1 MPETYDPKDMQIRY
15 ERWLLRHGRRYQNK
29 DEYTMRIG
37 IYQSNAQFIDHINSQ
52 NLSFKLTDNKYADMT
67 NEEFRSIYFGVW
79 GGERFPK
86 ERKTVVSFKDNIC
99 ENNLSASIDWR
110 DKGAVTPVKDQGL
123 CGSCWA
129 FSTVAAIEGLNK
141 IKTGKLISLSEQE
154 LVDCDVTGGNHGCN
168 GGFMEKAYE
177 YIINNGGVTTE
188 ENYPYKGRDDMCDE
202 NKARNHAVTISGYE
216 LVPENHE
223 ESLREA
229 VALQPVSVAIDAG
242 GYEFQ
247 LYSKGVFRGYCG
259 YQLNHGVTIVGYGEE
274 DGKKYW
280 LVKNSWGAYW
290 GESGY
295 IKMERD
301 FADKRGSS
309 CSYLNP
315 SLPLASLPL
324 HPEITSVVAPP
335 CRKLSFRRGL
345 AQPTSIASPCRP
357 LLRSGLAFNETGLE
371 ILKSALT
378 RTGNPHS
385 DPVNLTAEWTPN
397 SNALLSIT
405 FPMVPPNRFGN
416 LHPPSVE
423 NELNPKNNEGKNGV
437 AGDYSKVFSYDKENK
452 RK

>member
-15 ERWLLRHGRRYQNK
+15 ERWLLIHGRRYQNK
-29 DEYTMRIG
+29 DEYTMRFG

-79 GGERFPK
+79 GGGRFPK
-86 ERKTVVSFKDNIC
+86 ERETVSFKDNIC

-154 LVDCDVTGGNHGCN
+154 LVDCDVAGGNHGCN

-177 YIINNGGVTTE
+177 YIINNGGITTE
-188 ENYPYKGRDDMCDE
+188 ENYPYKGRDDVCDR
-202 NKARNHAVTISGYE
+202 NKARNHAVTISGYQ
-216 LVPENHE
+216 LVPENDE

-229 VALQPVSVAIDAG
+229 VARQPVSVAIDAG

-247 LYSKGVFRGYCG
+247 LYSKGVFKGYCG

-274 DGKKYW
+274 HGKKYW

-301 FADKRGSS
+301 FVDKRGL
-309 CSYLNP
+309 CGIAMDACY
-315 SLPLASLPL
+315 PL
-324 HPEITSVVAPP
+324 
-335 CRKLSFRRGL
+335 
-345 AQPTSIASPCRP
+345 
-357 LLRSGLAFNETGLE
+357 
-371 ILKSALT
+371 
-378 RTGNPHS
+378 
-385 DPVNLTAEWTPN
+385 
-397 SNALLSIT
+397 
-405 FPMVPPNRFGN
+405 
-416 LHPPSVE
+416 
-423 NELNPKNNEGKNGV
+423 KNVKI
-437 AGDYSKVFSYDKENK
+437 
-452 RK
+452 